1 MEGSLAGNV
10 AGAPAMV
17 VAGWVL
23 VTKEGK
29 MKKKRKGEKDKGEK
43 KENKKK
49 KKKKKRKRE
58 RIDGKGVGG
67 AHVEEWAGVLELVGK
82 RIGKKGRKEKV

>member
-67 AHVEEWAGVLELVGK
+67 AHVEGSGLDQWRERK
-82 RIGKKGRKEKV
+82 GKKERKEWIG